1 MQEKLI
7 TVEIDENGNVSADF
21 SGFIGDACLEE
32 EQRLRRELAECGM
45 LVTPRGPG
53 QRNQGAKIGAS
64 SVNRQEPMVPIVR
77 PQKMRSAPKVC
88 R

>member
-1 MQEKLI
+1 MSKLI
-7 TVEIDENGNVSADF
+7 ITDIDENGNVTTDF

-53 QRNQGAKIGAS
+53 ERKQGEKIGAS
-64 SVNRQEPMVPIVR
+64 SVNRRGQN
-77 PQKMRSAPKVC
+77 SST
-88 R
+88 